1 MSFTCS
7 EVENMSIST
16 NYYEFIKQMYE
27 YVTKYIKRY
36 KTETSE
42 YYKKILKIQE
52 KYDPRLK
59 GMEELKKINNIETNH
74 IISLS
79 TNLFTVISVQ
89 IKYLNIFLKEVED
102 IIKSFDKTLKEK
114 NTMSSKYLTDY
125 TDCKNNLQKK
135 YKDIEKAKNI
145 FFDDAQNVENLVYK
159 FYTPKNP
166 NAKDSGDV
174 HVTKS
179 QIDSSIKVAKK
190 HETEYTN
197 LVKSAKSYEDKFFE
211 LTENS
216 IDNMKRI
223 SCEIIV
229 KMKDNIVNFLL
240 NLKNCFKLPLGEVD
254 TYLPELI
261 NLDENKKIEEIINS
275 SYKKDNNLIRVQP
288 EKYEIKLIQD
298 YDMDNNDDEDSCFL
312 IEDEEIIK
320 TVKKMEESF
329 NLIAKGSI
337 EGINSQD
344 KLRCRSLTYKLLSF
358 SKKIRTEIKNLEKK
372 ENNDNNN
379 NNKDDDKNYSISDD
393 EVKELLELLKNSDN
407 RSIFLKKLNNF
418 RRYGNLEFPTREF
431 YILCNIFNQIAKD
444 VKQDKKLES
453 QLAIVILSETYYRLE
468 NDKKIYILT
477 HIKKNKIF
485 HDKDFW
491 NDFINKSILKEVQR
505 SFKNDLKNHKADTG
519 PKKKNFEKLVFAQIL
534 PIIKTMVE
542 FELEE
547 NILNEILN
555 DLVSYYK
562 IDDTSKQL
570 LFEMIN
576 IKSNANQNEIK
587 DKCRQYSELS
597 CIVEDENEYS
607 QSVFETVKSINNLKK
622 ERNKLIKIA
631 EEVEEIEEDKNNIKE
646 KKEEKKEDKK
656 EEKKEGKNED
666 KKEDKNEIDDDDFEE
681 INKEM
686 IVDNIEDDDIEN
698 EDIEE
703 KK

>member
-36 KTETSE
+36 KTETLE

-102 IIKSFDKTLKEK
+102 IVKSFDKTLKEK

-125 TDCKNNLQKK
+125 TECKNNLQKK

-145 FFDDAQNVENLVYK
+145 FFDDAQNIENLVYK
-159 FYTPKNP
+159 FYSPKSP
-166 NAKDSGDV
+166 NAKDSENV

-179 QIDSSIKVAKK
+179 QIDSCIKVAKK

-275 SYKKDNNLIRVQP
+275 SYKKDNNLIRVQAQ
-288 EKYEIKLIQD
+288 KYEIKLIQN
-298 YDMDNNDDEDSCFL
+298 YELENNDDEESCFL
-312 IEDEEIIK
+312 IEDDEIIK

-337 EGINSQD
+337 EEINSQE
-344 KLRCRSLTYKLLSF
+344 KLRCRLLTYKLLSF
-358 SKKIRTEIKNLEKK
+358 SNKVKTEIKNLEKK
-372 ENNDNNN
+372 ENSDNNN
-379 NNKDDDKNYSISDD
+379 NNDEDKNYSISDD
-393 EVKELLELLKNSDN
+393 EVKELLELLKNSDS
-407 RSIFLKKLNNF
+407 RTIFLKKLNNF
-418 RRYGNLEFPTREF
+418 RRHGNLEFPTREF

-468 NDKKIYILT
+468 DDKKIYILA

-485 HDKDFW
+485 HDKEFW

-505 SFKNDLKNHKADTG
+505 SFKNDLKNHKAEIGT
-519 PKKKNFEKLVFAQIL
+519 KKKNFEKLVFAQIL

-562 IDDTSKQL
+562 IDNTSKQL

-607 QSVFETVKSINNLKK
+607 QSVFETVKSINDLKK
-622 ERNKLIKIA
+622 ERNKLIKIVEEA
-631 EEVEEIEEDKNNIKE
+631 EEKEEKDDGKNNNKENEEE
-646 KKEEKKEDKK
+646 KKEEEDKK
-656 EEKKEGKNED
+656 EEKKE
-666 KKEDKNEIDDDDFEE
+666 KEDKNEIEDEFEE

-686 IVDNIEDDDIEN
+686 IEDNVEDVDIEN
-698 EDIEE
+698 EDVEE